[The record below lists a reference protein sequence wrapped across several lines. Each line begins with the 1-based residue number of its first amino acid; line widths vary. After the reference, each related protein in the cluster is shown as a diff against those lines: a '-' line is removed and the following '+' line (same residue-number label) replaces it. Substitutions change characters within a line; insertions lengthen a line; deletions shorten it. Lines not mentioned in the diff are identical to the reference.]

1 MGSHDQRNDHST
13 NLSVTGSFLARDA
26 GKIYPRHHE
35 YLCGLLSGCILS
47 FSAPIVVIISR
58 VIGTNVHTNQI
69 YTCNWWR
76 WEKKAHY
83 QSSLIPTVA
92 ISIET
97 NCKINFRRA

>member
-47 FSAPIVVIISR
+47 FSAQIVVIISR
-58 VIGTNVHTNQI
+58 VIGTNVHTVALSMPFVFVNCASISALFQI
-69 YTCNWWR
+69 QYLEFYST
-76 WEKKAHY
+76 Y
-83 QSSLIPTVA
+83 QSALSL
-92 ISIET
+92 
-97 NCKINFRRA
+97 